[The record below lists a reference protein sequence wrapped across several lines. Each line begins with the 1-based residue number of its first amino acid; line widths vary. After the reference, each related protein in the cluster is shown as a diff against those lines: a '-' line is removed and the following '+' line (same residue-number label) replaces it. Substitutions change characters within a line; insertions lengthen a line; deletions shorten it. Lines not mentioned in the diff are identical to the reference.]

1 VLFSRLKNIL
11 INQISYKNFY
21 KIFYKIFSLI
31 FEDMNYNQEQLQR
44 EILSFQNQLNNTYST
59 FGSQQQQQQNY
70 QQNNNSNTFIPR
82 NSNYNNYNNT
92 SEKDVEYR
100 DTINEKVNNLKFSLP
115 SQGTAKHF
123 FDDSFIN
130 NNPQYY
136 NINGESNSNNINNN
150 ISRKDSRDGMNNKM
164 DDLKFQR
171 FENQDIPSSIRVR
184 ENERSFQDP
193 QSFFNYSQTQNNQQ
207 NNQKNNQQNISNR
220 FSNKDLN
227 NERMQSLSTLPR
239 ALHQPMKMINEQPA
253 YVSFK
258 SSFEDQ
264 YKSYTQNQSNP
275 RFETNNNNQQ
285 NYNNNNNQ
293 QQQFLPDENLLR
305 RNESS
310 RENYKDSHNKRLS
323 ELSPLARTCAIP
335 TTDYTQSI
343 QQNTQMLNQN
353 RNSRINDIENRKEAA
368 DIKTKEWRSISSHIN
383 INNPIHNPVQTPK
396 LIIQTD
402 RPIDTRQTF

>member
-1 VLFSRLKNIL
+1 
-11 INQISYKNFY
+11 
-21 KIFYKIFSLI
+21 
-31 FEDMNYNQEQLQR
+31 MNYNQEQLQR
-44 EILSFQNQLNNTYST
+44 EILSFQNQLNNTYSS
-59 FGSQQQQQQNY
+59 FGSQQQ
-70 QQNNNSNTFIPR
+70 NNNNNNNNKNSNTFTPR
-82 NSNYNNYNNT
+82 NGNYNNT

-115 SQGTAKHF
+115 NQEKAKHF

-136 NINGESNSNNINNN
+136 NINGQSNSNNINNN

-171 FENQDIPSSIRVR
+171 FETQDIPSSIRVR

-193 QSFFNYSQTQNNQQ
+193 QSFFNSSHLLQQNQQQNNQQ
-207 NNQKNNQQNISNR
+207 NQNISNR

-253 YVSFK
+253 YISFK
-258 SSFEDQ
+258 SSYEDQ
-264 YKSYTQNQSNP
+264 YKSYSQNQSP
-275 RFETNNNNQQ
+275 SRFEINNNINTEQ
-285 NYNNNNNQ
+285 NYNNNQ
-293 QQQFLPDENLLR
+293 QEQFLPDENLLR

-335 TTDYTQSI
+335 TTDYTKSI
-343 QQNTQMLNQN
+343 QQNTQLLNQN
-353 RNSRINDIENRKEAA
+353 RNYKINDIENRKEAA
-368 DIKTKEWRSISSHIN
+368 DIKTKEWRSISSHIT
-383 INNPIHNPVQTPK
+383 NPIHNPVQSPK

>member
-1 VLFSRLKNIL
+1 MS
-11 INQISYKNFY
+11 
-21 KIFYKIFSLI
+21 
-31 FEDMNYNQEQLQR
+31 YNQEQLQN
-44 EILSFQNQLNNTYST
+44 EILSFQNELNNSFST
-59 FGSQQQQQQNY
+59 FGSQHHQQNH
-70 QQNNNSNTFIPR
+70 QQNNNSNTFTPR
-82 NSNYNNYNNT
+82 NSNYNNT

-100 DTINEKVNNLKFSLP
+100 DTINEKVNNLKFSHP
-115 SQGTAKHF
+115 SQSTAKHF

-164 DDLKFQR
+164 DDLKFQK
-171 FENQDIPSSIRVR
+171 FENQDIPSSIKVR

-193 QSFFNYSQTQNNQQ
+193 PSFFNSSQNYQQHQNNQQ
-207 NNQKNNQQNISNR
+207 NQNISNR

-227 NERMQSLSTLPR
+227 NERMQSLATLPR

-264 YKSYTQNQSNP
+264 YKSYNQTQSP
-275 RFETNNNNQQ
+275 SRFETNTNINFNTQNNFS
-285 NYNNNNNQ
+285 NNNNQ
-293 QQQFLPDENLLR
+293 QQQNQQSQHFLPDENLLR

-335 TTDYTQSI
+335 TTDYTKSI

-353 RNSRINDIENRKEAA
+353 RNSRITDTENRKEAA
-368 DIKTKEWRSISSHIN
+368 DIKTKEWRSMANHIN
-383 INNPIHNPVQTPK
+383 INNSIYNPIQTPK

>member
-1 VLFSRLKNIL
+1 MS
-11 INQISYKNFY
+11 
-21 KIFYKIFSLI
+21 
-31 FEDMNYNQEQLQR
+31 YNQEQLQR
-44 EILSFQNQLNNTYST
+44 EILSFQNQLNNTYSG
-59 FGSQQQQQQNY
+59 FG
-70 QQNNNSNTFIPR
+70 QQNNNNNSSNTFRPR
-82 NSNYNNYNNT
+82 NSN
-92 SEKDVEYR
+92 EDDKDIEYR

-115 SQGTAKHF
+115 NQEKAKHF

-150 ISRKDSRDGMNNKM
+150 LSRKDSRDGMNNKM

-193 QSFFNYSQTQNNQQ
+193 QSFFNSSQQNQQQNQQQNNQQ
-207 NNQKNNQQNISNR
+207 NNQQNQNISNR

-239 ALHQPMKMINEQPA
+239 ALHQPMKMIDEQPA

-258 SSFEDQ
+258 SSFQDQ
-264 YKSYTQNQSNP
+264 YKSYNQNQSP
-275 RFETNNNNQQ
+275 SRFETDTNINYNTQNYNNN
-285 NYNNNNNQ
+285 NNNNNQ

-353 RNSRINDIENRKEAA
+353 RNSRINDTENRKEAA
-368 DIKTKEWRSISSHIN
+368 DIKTKEWRSISSHIT
-383 INNPIHNPVQTPK
+383 NPIHNPVQTPK

>member
-1 VLFSRLKNIL
+1 LP
-11 INQISYKNFY
+11 
-21 KIFYKIFSLI
+21 
-31 FEDMNYNQEQLQR
+31 NQE
-44 EILSFQNQLNNTYST
+44 
-59 FGSQQQQQQNY
+59 
-70 QQNNNSNTFIPR
+70 
-82 NSNYNNYNNT
+82 
-92 SEKDVEYR
+92 K
-100 DTINEKVNNLKFSLP
+100 
-115 SQGTAKHF
+115 AKHF

-171 FENQDIPSSIRVR
+171 FENQDIPSSIKVR

-193 QSFFNYSQTQNNQQ
+193 QSFFNYSQQQNQQQNNQQ
-207 NNQKNNQQNISNR
+207 NQNISNR

-239 ALHQPMKMINEQPA
+239 TLHQPMKMINEQPA

-258 SSFEDQ
+258 SSYEDQ
-264 YKSYTQNQSNP
+264 YKSYNQTQSNP
-275 RFETNNNNQQ
+275 RFETNINNNNQQQ
-285 NYNNNNNQ
+285 NYNNNQ
-293 QQQFLPDENLLR
+293 QSQQFLPDENLLR

-343 QQNTQMLNQN
+343 QQNNQLLNQN
-353 RNSRINDIENRKEAA
+353 RNFKITDTENRKEAA
-368 DIKTKEWRSISSHIN
+368 DIKTKEWRAMANH

>member
-1 VLFSRLKNIL
+1 MS
-11 INQISYKNFY
+11 
-21 KIFYKIFSLI
+21 
-31 FEDMNYNQEQLQR
+31 YNQEQLQN

-59 FGSQQQQQQNY
+59 FGSQQQNH
-70 QQNNNSNTFIPR
+70 QQNNNSNTFRPR
-82 NSNYNNYNNT
+82 NSNEG
-92 SEKDVEYR
+92 EKDIEYR
-100 DTINEKVNNLKFSLP
+100 DTINEKVNNLKFTHP
-115 SQGTAKHF
+115 NQERAKHF

-150 ISRKDSRDGMNNKM
+150 LSRKDSRDGMNNKM

-171 FENQDIPSSIRVR
+171 FENQDIPSSIKVR

-193 QSFFNYSQTQNNQQ
+193 PSFFNSSQNYQQQQNNQQ
-207 NNQKNNQQNISNR
+207 NQNISNR

-227 NERMQSLSTLPR
+227 NERMQSLATLPR
-239 ALHQPMKMINEQPA
+239 ALHQPMKMVNEQPA

-264 YKSYTQNQSNP
+264 YKSYNQNQTQSP
-275 RFETNNNNQQ
+275 SRFETDTNINFNTQNNSNIQQ
-285 NYNNNNNQ
+285 NYNNNQ
-293 QQQFLPDENLLR
+293 QQHFLPDENLLR

-353 RNSRINDIENRKEAA
+353 RNSRINDTQNRKEAA
-368 DIKTKEWRSISSHIN
+368 DIKTKEWRSTPTH
-383 INNPIHNPVQTPK
+383 INNPIHNPIQTHK

>member
-1 VLFSRLKNIL
+1 MFVLFSRLKNIL
-11 INQISYKNFY
+11 INQISYKNFS
-21 KIFYKIFSLI
+21 F
-31 FEDMNYNQEQLQR
+31 FENMNYNQEQLQR

-59 FGSQQQQQQNY
+59 FGSQQQNQQQNN
-70 QQNNNSNTFIPR
+70 NNNSNTFTPR

-100 DTINEKVNNLKFSLP
+100 DTINEKVNNIKFSHP

-193 QSFFNYSQTQNNQQ
+193 QSFFNYSQQQNNQQ
-207 NNQKNNQQNISNR
+207 NNQQNQNISNR

-258 SSFEDQ
+258 SSYEDQ

-275 RFETNNNNQQ
+275 RFETNNQQQNN
-285 NYNNNNNQ
+285 NYNNNQQ

-310 RENYKDSHNKRLS
+310 RENYKDSHNKRLAD
-323 ELSPLARTCAIP
+323 LSPLARTCAIP

-343 QQNTQMLNQN
+343 QQNNQLLNQN
-353 RNSRINDIENRKEAA
+353 RNFKITDTENRKEAA
-368 DIKTKEWRSISSHIN
+368 DIKTKEWRAIANH